1 MKRKG
6 IVAFLIILALGTGLT
21 LLNRCS
27 GGDMA
32 TVTIKLVTTQLFRR
46 KVQINLITFQYLR
59 DCLNDINAL
68 LAGG

>member
-32 TVTIKLVTTQLFRR
+32 TVTIKFSNYSAISSQSSD
-46 KVQINLITFQYLR
+46 KSDYLSISPR
-59 DCLNDINAL
+59 LPQ
-68 LAGG
+68 